1 MRAARDSA
9 APGDELGRVAAAFS
23 GFAAR
28 NPALYDAMFIRST
41 RLRFGA
47 EDTMAPLTEAFD
59 QLREAVATVARG
71 RDVDMFTEVLWAALH
86 GLVTLSRTDR
96 LRPDHEAARLEMLV
110 AQFSSAHPGTQARS
124 AEG

>member
-47 EDTMAPLTEAFD
+47 KDTMAPLTEAFD
-59 QLREAVATVARG
+59 ELREAVATVAGG
-71 RDVDMFTEVLWAALH
+71 RDVDTLTEVLWAALH
-86 GLVTLSRTDR
+86 GLVTLSRADR

-110 AQFSSAHPGTQARS
+110 AQFGGAHPGTQARS